1 MNIKEL
7 IRPHL
12 LDLEPYSSAR
22 HEFSEKADVFLDAN
36 ENNFGNLLFEEDFIR
51 YPESN
56 PIGIK
61 QKICNK
67 LAQGL
72 QPENI
77 FLGHGSDEAL
87 DLLFRAFAEPG
98 KDRIAYISPS
108 YGMYKVLAKT
118 NNIATLEVPLNS
130 DFDLELETI
139 KENWEKISQC
149 KFFFV
154 CTPNNPSGNDIN
166 SEAIQYLLD
175 NFKGLV
181 IVDEAYIDFSEK
193 ESWLSKLSDYDNLVV
208 TRTFSKAHGLAGL
221 RLGWAAANDE
231 IISVLNSIKMPY
243 NLNAGVLEMLE
254 DYLSIFKQKSLNVKE
269 VVDQRVLLENE
280 LKLQAGVTRV
290 FPSSANFILFQCDQS
305 LELYKALLKAGV
317 VVRNRNKDLE
327 NSLRVSIGLP
337 EENERFLE
345 VLKGFYN
352 N

>member
-1 MNIKEL
+1 
-7 IRPHL
+7 
-12 LDLEPYSSAR
+12 
-22 HEFSEKADVFLDAN
+22 
-36 ENNFGNLLFEEDFIR
+36 
-51 YPESN
+51 
-56 PIGIK
+56 
-61 QKICNK
+61 
-67 LAQGL
+67 
-72 QPENI
+72 
-77 FLGHGSDEAL
+77 
-87 DLLFRAFAEPG
+87 
-98 KDRIAYISPS
+98 
-108 YGMYKVLAKT
+108 MYKVLAKT

-130 DFDLELETI
+130 DFDLELATI

-166 SEAIQYLLD
+166 TEAIQYLLD

-181 IVDEAYIDFSEK
+181 IIDEAYIDFSEK
-193 ESWLSKLSDYDNLVV
+193 ESWLSKLNDYDNLVV

-290 FPSSANFILFQCDQS
+290 FPSSANFILFQCDKS

-345 VLKGFYN
+345 VLKGFYS
-352 N
+352 